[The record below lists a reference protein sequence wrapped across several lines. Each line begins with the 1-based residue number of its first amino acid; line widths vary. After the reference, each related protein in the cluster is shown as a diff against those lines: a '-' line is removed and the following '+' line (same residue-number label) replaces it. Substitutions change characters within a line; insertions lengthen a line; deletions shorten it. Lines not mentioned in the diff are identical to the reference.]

1 MASPTRTKL
10 SRAVATMIAL
20 DFQPMSIVE
29 DAGFRQ
35 LVKALDPKCVLPTC
49 HTLTKEILPQLLS
62 EKVESLK
69 TKLRQTKDVSL
80 MTDAWTST
88 NNTPYLV
95 ITAHFF
101 CENSSDKN
109 ISLASSIL
117 TCSKIKESC
126 TGEYLKEE
134 LISACDKFLIQEKL
148 VACVTDGGQNMIKAV
163 KEMKGGHHISCFNHL
178 LNLCVQHATDN
189 TPGFKSLKEKVNSF
203 VTKTRQSTTA
213 KRAFEEC

>member
-1 MASPTRTKL
+1 MVSPTRTKL

-35 LVKALDPKCVLPTC
+35 LVKALDPKYVLPTC
-49 HTLTKEILPQLLS
+49 HTLTKKILPQLLS

-69 TKLRQTKDVSL
+69 TKLRQTNDVSL

-109 ISLASSIL
+109 ISLAFSIL

-134 LISACDKFLIQEKL
+134 LISTCDKFLIKEKL
-148 VACVTDGGQNMIKAV
+148 IACITVGGQNMIKAV
-163 KEMKGGHHISCFNHL
+163 KEMKGAHL
-178 LNLCVQHATDN
+178 MLQSFAQPLCAACNRQH
-189 TPGFKSLKEKVNSF
+189 PGLQILEREGEQLCDKNEAEHNS
-203 VTKTRQSTTA
+203 Q
-213 KRAFEEC
+213 EGI